1 MQPLVLTQII
11 DKKSIGGIKM
21 HSHDGLIFAYILD
34 GDGGG
39 AAVDWQ
45 GVGDWRY
52 EDGPLWVHI
61 DCSNDDVK
69 QWLQTES
76 KLSALSFDI
85 LMEQDTRPRFIIT
98 QEGFLLIL
106 RGVNCNPGSDPDD
119 MVALRM
125 SFEENRIITMRQ
137 RRVMAINDIHE
148 ATEAGS
154 GPKNAVNF
162 LTMVID
168 RIVDRMGDVVA
179 DIDDQVD
186 ELEDTV
192 LTAES
197 YELRSQLAKIRRQII
212 GLRRYI
218 APQRDV
224 MARLQNE
231 PLEWLSDKAKLHL
244 RELLER
250 TARFVE
256 DLDSARDRAAI
267 TQEELNNRLSEQMN
281 KAMYTLSIVAA
292 IFLPLSLLTGLLG
305 INVGGIPGAEN
316 KWAFVMVVAMLIAAA
331 AGLLVWFKKIKWL

>member
-1 MQPLVLTQII
+1 M
-11 DKKSIGGIKM
+11 DSN
-21 HSHDGLIFAYILD
+21 DGLIFAYIID
-34 GDGGG
+34 GEGGG
-39 AAVDWQ
+39 TAVDWQ
-45 GVGDWRY
+45 GITDWRP
-52 EDGPLWVHI
+52 EKGLLWIHL
-61 DCSNDDVK
+61 DYSNEYAK

-76 KLSALSFDI
+76 KLSALSCDI
-85 LMEQDTRPRFIIT
+85 LMEQDSRPRFITT

-106 RGVNCNPGSDPDD
+106 RGVNCNPDSDPDD

-125 SFEENRIITMRQ
+125 GFEENRIITIRH

-148 ATEAGS
+148 ATEARS
-154 GPKNAVNF
+154 GPKSAVGF

-168 RIVDRMGDVVA
+168 RMVNRMGDVVA
-179 DIDDQVD
+179 EIDDQVD

-281 KAMYTLSIVAA
+281 KAMYVLSIVAA

-316 KWAFVMVVAMLIAAA
+316 KWAFLIVTFLLIMIALLLI
-331 AGLLVWFKKIKWL
+331 GLFRRVKWL